1 MVPASVKVEIDT
13 KEMKNYI
20 KQQLDKQIQQNLLLV
35 DINKLSEL
43 LSMSPRYLED
53 TLLCDPR
60 VKMHERR
67 KNRKRWWLYE
77 PVVKAILAFLLV
89 GDRKSTRLNSSHV
102 SISY

>member
-1 MVPASVKVEIDT
+1 MVSASVKVEIDT

-77 PVVKAILAFLLV
+77 PVVKAILEII
-89 GDRKSTRLNSSHV
+89 DEW
-102 SISY
+102 